1 MLSWDLANKS
11 DELLEASDVL
21 DEETVRLRLG
31 VREDAKDLV
40 SSVGRVDV
48 GELAIGL
55 ARVDGQRA
63 HFFAG
68 HWSLG
73 NQIGQHELESGD
85 VSSWLNRTL
94 EVRDIL
100 ESKFVKQRLLDFD
113 IDYIFVYKVI
123 IYPLQIRLE
132 VSVETEHKALSSS
145 LVSLAGTIWRKI
157 EILLGIF
164 GGIRRFLGL
173 TSWLTLDVSLAEW
186 EQGLAV
192 SEGKT
197 WSQVRQ
203 NWREDTSEKA
213 WWRHREG
220 SEPAEHAEA

>member
-21 DEETVRLRLG
+21 DKEAVRLRLG
-31 VREDAKDLV
+31 VREDAENLL

-63 HFFAG
+63 HIFAG

-85 VSSWLNRTL
+85 VSSWLNRAL
-94 EVRDIL
+94 EVSDIL

-145 LVSLAGTIWRKI
+145 LVSLTGTIWRKI

-164 GGIRRFLGL
+164 GGGHSKILRSYMLVDSRRLACRMGRRPGRFGGQDLVSCAAKLAGIHVRKGLVVPLGNR
-173 TSWLTLDVSLAEW
+173 SRS
-186 EQGLAV
+186 
-192 SEGKT
+192 
-197 WSQVRQ
+197 RI
-203 NWREDTSEKA
+203 
-213 WWRHREG
+213 
-220 SEPAEHAEA
+220 EH